1 MIPRAMRYRVLLIA
15 FLLFLAQE
23 SFGQIPTAGGGVEEF
38 RRIHPPYLA
47 AAQEGNVSPGFLSPL
62 PLSRLKREFDRKGGG
77 DPRTRAAAFDRFE
90 EGYLAFFGRSFDRAL
105 SAFREVG
112 EILPTYTAA
121 FNEGC
126 AALAAGDRQGA
137 KDAWKRAI
145 SLDPRGGEAR
155 YNLGLLLYPVE
166 DPLEGTT
173 LLKGAIERLEE
184 PARGDAAFHLAVARS
199 VAARQTGSPERARSA
214 LDALRA
220 LLAATPQEKAPLR
233 HALLRLHE
241 AAALSLL
248 FPKASALE
256 RAEEDLRIALG
267 HFSAEAYPSYF
278 ARCHH
283 QLGEIE
289 TLRFQ
294 QTGRVEHLEA
304 AIEHFRRIEPL
315 YPAERFPP
323 FRAAL
328 AWRIGDLLLHRPPV
342 DGEDTSPLTDAL
354 GAYEKALSLLP
365 EDTPPRVR
373 AHLLFARGSV
383 ESVLA
388 TKPQPAPVS
397 SGGCGG
403 DDDTR
408 ARRRT
413 ERLASA
419 IDALEAAA
427 RLLENDPVQLAWTCR
442 TLGASYA
449 AILDRGFFD
458 RTRKRNLDAALTWY
472 RKAHDLFEGFDAEVA
487 RRIAEEIAR
496 IEAERR
502 SL

>member
-1 MIPRAMRYRVLLIA
+1 MRYHVFLVV

-23 SFGQIPTAGGGVEEF
+23 GGGRILFAGEGEEAF
-38 RRIHPPYLA
+38 RRSPPPYLA
-47 AAQEGNVSPGFLSPL
+47 AAQERKISPGPLPPL
-62 PLSRLKREFDRKGGG
+62 PLSRLKREFDRKDGG
-77 DPRTRAAAFDRFE
+77 DPRTRTAAFDRFE

-121 FNEGC
+121 FDEGC
-126 AALAAGDRQGA
+126 AALAAGDRKGA

-145 SLDPRGGEAR
+145 SLDPHGGEAR
-155 YNLGLLLYPVE
+155 YNLGLLLYPTE

-173 LLKGAIERLEE
+173 LLKGAVERLKE
-184 PARGDAAFHLAVARS
+184 PARGDAAFHLAVALS
-199 VAARQTGSPERARSA
+199 VAARQTGSPQRARSA
-214 LDALRA
+214 LDAFRT
-220 LLAATPQEKAPLR
+220 LLAATPEEKAPLR

-267 HFSAEAYPSYF
+267 HFSAEAHPSYF
-278 ARCHH
+278 ARCHD

-294 QTGRVEHLEA
+294 QTGRGEHLEA

-315 YPAERFPP
+315 YPAERFPR

-328 AWRIGDLLLHRPPV
+328 AWRLGDLLLHRPPA
-342 DGEDTSPLTDAL
+342 DGGDTSPLTDAL
-354 GAYEKALSLLP
+354 GAYETALSLLP
-365 EDTPPRVR
+365 EDAPPRLR

-383 ESVLA
+383 ESALA
-388 TKPQPAPVS
+388 TKPAPPPS
-397 SGGCGG
+397 PSRGCGG
-403 DDDTR
+403 DDG
-408 ARRRT
+408 AYVRRRT
-413 ERLASA
+413 RRLTSA
-419 IDALEAAA
+419 IEALESAA
-427 RLLENDPVQLAWTCR
+427 RLFEDDPVHLAWTCR
-442 TLGASYA
+442 TLGAAYA
-449 AILDRGFFD
+449 AILDRGLFD
-458 RTRKRNLDAALTWY
+458 RTRKRNLEAALTWY
-472 RKAHDLFEGFDAEVA
+472 RKARDLFEGIDPEVS